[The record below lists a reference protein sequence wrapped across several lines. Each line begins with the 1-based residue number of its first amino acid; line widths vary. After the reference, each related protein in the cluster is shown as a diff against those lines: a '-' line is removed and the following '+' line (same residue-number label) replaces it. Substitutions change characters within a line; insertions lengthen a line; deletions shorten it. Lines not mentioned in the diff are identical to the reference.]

1 MGSAVCVYCVFASV
15 CFLCV
20 SVTVCAHLCTFVHV
34 YMSACLVYVSA
45 LLFLQTCVSVC
56 VYFCVCLC
64 IFVCVHII
72 LLNKL
77 IVKDR

>member
-1 MGSAVCVYCVFASV
+1 MGTTVCVCVCVFSL
-15 CFLCV
+15 FV

-34 YMSACLVYVSA
+34 CMSAGLVYVSA

-56 VYFCVCLC
+56 VYLC
-64 IFVCVHII
+64 VCVHII

>member
-1 MGSAVCVYCVFASV
+1 MGTEVCVCVFASV
-15 CFLCV
+15 CFPCM
-20 SVTVCAHLCTFVHV
+20 SATVCAHLCTFVHV
-34 YMSACLVYVSA
+34 CMSAGLVYVSA

-56 VYFCVCLC
+56 VYLC
-64 IFVCVHII
+64 VCVHII

>member
-1 MGSAVCVYCVFASV
+1 MESTVCVCVFASV

-56 VYFCVCLC
+56 VYFCVC
-64 IFVCVHII
+64 VHII
-72 LLNKL
+72 LLNQL
-77 IVKDR
+77 IVKDDD